1 VAPWEQALD
10 TFVRARGPALIRYA
24 FLLTG
29 DRTAAEDLVQD
40 ALVKTFTRGRA
51 STDVV
56 FTEAYVRRVMVT
68 RSIDGFRSGR
78 RFAAVRHLV
87 ATEPAQNGPES
98 ATISPECKAYWA
110 TWKDLFPKVTPSAK
124 PTAWP
129 TAWPTA
135 KPTFTIDPTVKTW
148 FDNMPAA
155 CKTFVP
161 FGKYFDPK
169 ADRALP
175 PTPVV
180 KPAVSPKVPALM
192 PAWGGKWPVGP
203 MPVGPKPVA
212 PAGAGTGNV
221 SAPRP
226 GGAFPGAPVWGH

>member
-51 STDVV
+51 SNDVV

-68 RSIDGFRSGR
+68 RSIDGFRSRR

-98 ATISPECKAYWA
+98 ATTTRVDLASALTSLSPQQRACIVLRYYE
-110 TWKDLFPKVTPSAK
+110 DL
-124 PTAWP
+124 
-129 TAWPTA
+129 
-135 KPTFTIDPTVKTW
+135 TV
-148 FDNMPAA
+148 PEI
-155 CKTFVP
+155 
-161 FGKYFDPK
+161 
-169 ADRALP
+169 ADLIGCALGTTKRYLSEALRALERTLGP
-175 PTPVV
+175 IADKSTESVPVTLER
-180 KPAVSPKVPALM
+180 S
-192 PAWGGKWPVGP
+192 
-203 MPVGPKPVA
+203 
-212 PAGAGTGNV
+212 
-221 SAPRP
+221 R
-226 GGAFPGAPVWGH
+226 